1 MQEYYIK
8 KLLRIKDEHLK
19 VKHIEVSDNVMDV
32 HVYFTQGYHECPKCQ
47 MKSCKV
53 HDYRQ
58 RRIKHGVINGY
69 KVYLNYKRRR
79 YVCKRCKT
87 RFPEPNT
94 FVTKFAKISNV
105 TKHHI
110 LKEAQAVQPFKNI
123 AERLN
128 ISLSTTMRHIDRHV
142 KPTRLKLT
150 ETIAIDE
157 FKKTNLGFGKYAL
170 IICDPIEKKVID
182 VMKNRRTDWL
192 KNYFGKIPLEERKR
206 VKNVIMDLW
215 APYKN
220 IVNDYLP
227 NARIIADVFH
237 FSRYV
242 YWAFNDIRI
251 RVMNLYDKNDI
262 EYRMLK
268 KHWKIFLKSPT
279 QLNKEYR
286 YVPALNEHMNDLMIH
301 DYAAN
306 LHPDLE
312 EAFRLKDYFQ
322 KGVKKT
328 PFEEAETFI
337 DTFISM
343 LRNDKTKEFTE
354 VRKTFSN
361 WRTEIINSFD
371 LHPIT
376 DKKMTNGT
384 IEGINNFIK
393 VIKRVSYG
401 FRDFNRFRSRILYL
415 YNKNYT
421 LIG

>member
-1 MQEYYIK
+1 
-8 KLLRIKDEHLK
+8 
-19 VKHIEVSDNVMDV
+19 
-32 HVYFTQGYHECPKCQ
+32 
-47 MKSCKV
+47 
-53 HDYRQ
+53 
-58 RRIKHGVINGY
+58 
-69 KVYLNYKRRR
+69 
-79 YVCKRCKT
+79 
-87 RFPEPNT
+87 
-94 FVTKFAKISNV
+94 
-105 TKHHI
+105 
-110 LKEAQAVQPFKNI
+110 
-123 AERLN
+123 
-128 ISLSTTMRHIDRHV
+128 MRHIDRHV

-343 LRNDKTKEFTE
+343 LRSAKTKEFTE